1 MFSTSMTHHIAARS
15 ARGEKPGD
23 PPAAEQAQTVLAQ
36 RTVFPLPHFGCDDAK
51 RSLVYLRD
59 RSI

>member
-1 MFSTSMTHHIAARS
+1 MTHHIAARS